1 MSKHAA
7 GGLTQEMETV
17 LGKWCATAAFD
28 CGGSYGGGKG
38 KPQKV
43 TICVSSIGVFV
54 FKRKSSKKRNP
65 TLFVISY
72 MDFNAISQNDEEDL
86 EFISPT
92 GEVLKTITVEGVSS
106 FIVALHENYARMMNG
121 SGITLEFKGRLH
133 PREGPKEIAPNNVTL
148 KYYSMCAKH
157 DCDVDEDLCRIF
169 REYEKSVRR
178 MICFDLKRE
187 TVSPYVV
194 SAPLYYEKSLR
205 LVVFEN
211 FAPKML
217 GILLADLLGTNHYIT
232 SCTLSSYGND
242 MIFEPILGEGLEKW
256 SVVSWTLY
264 NLSDLTDFTWSVIW
278 STFRIMS
285 GAIQQLTV
293 QKVALNK
300 QKLNDFQLNLRNGSA
315 FRSLESLT
323 LDEITIDKDCPSQL
337 LYHHVW
343 GLPKVLPLLSKI
355 VCKRWSQG
363 ISLKPE
369 GPRMRLVLSD
379 TVRHISLHKAA
390 LTNATVP
397 ISFPSQLSALE
408 LTLCAFSTDS
418 LLHLLR
424 EIGERITRP
433 FALVLDA
440 ICMKKAERDVFYAR
454 LGELPAL
461 SPVVELEW
469 SRTAVPV
476 DDFDQWARAFLTP
489 SLKFLTFSRVFKEST
504 KHVLYR
510 VVDFLSTHNQLL
522 GLCLGGP
529 VNREKEAELDL
540 ADNLAEVCSRLTKL
554 QSLVHLDISR
564 HTFTKTLTVWM
575 QDFLKKMPNLR
586 VLECDNSGLATVED
600 LQNFYSAVLS
610 QGLTSVKLPIGD
622 MRRLFGPQCEA
633 QQSPEYVKFKAM
645 FDNFPEPAESS
656 VRKMF
661 YGTGNDLSQLQDY
674 AKVFPFTLSSYR
686 PGDEICLSRIP
697 EERFE
702 ARSIINLDAGPTPP
716 ASYADLQVSC
726 LKSPYE
732 MPRGLPAHGF
742 ELPDRFAAAEPEA
755 PTEEPSTSVSEVR
768 KERRKRHSEKK
779 KRRHRSSKK
788 KTAPVVEAPV
798 EKCPVSP
805 NVIRNICTI
814 RALFDLYGDE
824 PCSFQTN
831 VTVPEL
837 PQFITEEGMR
847 WIEEKM
853 VDVARD
859 EPTEGPM
866 EESTEQFPRFSARA
880 TLSMER
886 IDMREEMTD
895 MVELENETEELP
907 PEEELPTSQGDT
919 EDFLEVPDYRDDY
932 FDFLPQQPMIPIEQP
947 QREETARFPMLPPL
961 ETVNTKRI
969 FDVVLGTEQ
978 EIQWG
983 SDYSGEL
990 LVRIKEVKQQDALKK
1005 IEMAGEILGR
1015 RTPWRNMTITT
1026 LPRELDTA
1034 DNRLNVSQEMNKQLE
1049 SYRNL
1054 YARVTA
1060 LPRELR
1066 RSTVAQRR
1074 TAELNLDDIEGPTLS
1089 RDLSQTGSDDEG
1101 LARERHSTLPRNGG
1115 SLWSSTGGERR
1126 QRDREGV
1133 PAQTSLRSLFES
1145 GRRPGSLAP
1154 QQLSLLDIIDPF
1166 DVPDSVPVPTN
1177 TPGQIPPAP
1186 ERMCV
1191 CAGQLNRTAFPSLS

>member
-17 LGKWCATAAFD
+17 LGKWCATAALN
-28 CGGSYGGGKG
+28 CGGSCGGGKG

-43 TICVSSIGVFV
+43 TICVTSIGLFV
-54 FKRKSSKKRNP
+54 FKRKSSKKGNP
-65 TLFVISY
+65 TLFVLSY
-72 MDFNAISQNDEEDL
+72 MDFNAVSQNDEEDL
-86 EFISPT
+86 EFISFA
-92 GEVLKTITVEGVSS
+92 GDVLKTITVEGVSQ
-106 FIVALHENYARMMNG
+106 FITALQENYARMMNG

-157 DCDVDEDLCRIF
+157 DVDVDQDLCRIF
-169 REYEKSVRR
+169 REYEKSERR
-178 MICFDLKRE
+178 MICFDLERE

-194 SAPLYYEKSLR
+194 CPPLYYEKSLR
-205 LVVFEN
+205 LVVFEK
-211 FAPKML
+211 FAPRML
-217 GILLADLLGTNHYIT
+217 GMILADLFGTNHYIT
-232 SCTLSSYGND
+232 SCTLSSYGTE
-242 MIFEPILGEGLEKW
+242 MIFEPILGDGLEKW

-264 NLSDLTDFTWSVIW
+264 NLTTTEFSWSVLW

-285 GAIQQLTV
+285 GAIQQLTI
-293 QKVALNK
+293 QKVALTE
-300 QKLNDFQLNLRNGSA
+300 QKVLDLQVNLRNGSA

-323 LDEITIDKDCPSQL
+323 LDEITMDAASVCHL
-337 LYHHVW
+337 LYHLVAS
-343 GLPKVLPLLSKI
+343 LPRGLPLLSKV

-363 ISLKPE
+363 VSLKPE
-369 GPRMRLVLSD
+369 GQRMHLIFSEA
-379 TVRHISLHKAA
+379 VRHLSLYKAL
-390 LTNATVP
+390 LTNATTP
-397 ISFPSQLSALE
+397 ISFPSQLSALDF
-408 LTLCAFSTDS
+408 TLCAFSIDS
-418 LLHLLR
+418 LLHILR
-424 EIGERITRP
+424 EIGEKIKRP
-433 FALVLDA
+433 FALGLDA
-440 ICMKKAERDVFYAR
+440 VCMKKTERSVFYAK
-454 LGELPAL
+454 LGGLPAL
-461 SPVVELEW
+461 SQVVELDW

-476 DDFDQWARAFLTP
+476 DQFDDWARVFLTP
-489 SLKFLTFSRVFKEST
+489 SLKFLTLSRIFKEAT
-504 KHVLYR
+504 KQVLYR
-510 VVDFLSTHNQLL
+510 VIDFLATNNQLW

-540 ADNLAEVCSRLTKL
+540 ADNLAEVYSRIAKL
-554 QSLVHLDISR
+554 QSLVHLDVSR
-564 HTFTKTLTVWM
+564 HSFTKTLTVWT

-586 VLECDNSGLATVED
+586 ELVCDNSGLATVED
-600 LQNFYSAVLS
+600 LQSFYSAVLS
-610 QGLTSVKLPIGD
+610 QKLTSVKLPIGD
-622 MRRLFGPQCEA
+622 MLRLFGPRCEA

-645 FDNFPEPAESS
+645 FDNFPDPVESS

-661 YGTGNDLSQLQDY
+661 YATGKDLSQLRDY
-674 AKVFPFTLSSYR
+674 AKTFPFTFFSYR
-686 PGDEICLSRIP
+686 PGDEICFSRIP

-732 MPRGLPAHGF
+732 MPRGHPARRF
-742 ELPDRFAAAEPEA
+742 ELPARFATAEPQA
-755 PTEEPSTSVSEVR
+755 STEEPSTSEVS
-768 KERRKRHSEKK
+768 KGRRKRHSEKK

-788 KTAPVVEAPV
+788 MSVPIIETPV

-805 NVIRNICTI
+805 SVIRNICTI

-837 PQFITEEGMR
+837 PQFITEEGTR

-859 EPTEGPM
+859 EPTEGPI
-866 EESTEQFPRFSARA
+866 EESTEQFPRLSARA
-880 TLSMER
+880 TISMEQ

-895 MVELENETEELP
+895 TVELENETEELP

-919 EDFLEVPDYRDDY
+919 EDFLELPDYRDDF

-947 QREETARFPMLPPL
+947 QREETARFPMLPALP

-969 FDVVLGTEQ
+969 FDVVLGTEP

-983 SDYSGEL
+983 SGYSGEL

-1005 IEMAGEILGR
+1005 IEMAGEILER
-1015 RTPWRNMTITT
+1015 RTPWRNMTIAT
-1026 LPRELDTA
+1026 LPREPDTA
-1034 DNRLNVSQEMNKQLE
+1034 DNRLNVTPEMNKQLE
-1049 SYRNL
+1049 NYRNL
-1054 YARVTA
+1054 YARVTT

-1089 RDLSQTGSDDEG
+1089 RDLSQQGSDDEG

-1115 SLWSSTGGERR
+1115 WLWSSAGNERK
-1126 QRDREGV
+1126 QQEREGV
-1133 PAQTSLRSLFES
+1133 TAQTSLRSLFES

-1154 QQLSLLDIIDPF
+1154 PPLPLMDILDPF
-1166 DVPDSVPVPTN
+1166 DIPDSVPVPTN